1 MYEITIQPGENTATG
16 GKYYNIFPERS
27 NKDLWK
33 SFQMLLKT
41 SGDDVIHFTS
51 EQEALSFLDSII
63 KEYDLAKFDNIEVI
77 NKNNQV
83 IAKYEK
89 VNLPPVI
96 PVDTTTLG
104 IAKRKY
110 PDAICMVYLLQS
122 DNIFAGSKGQ
132 FVNSIQ
138 DDNLQIYTNIDVAKQ
153 AKKHRKHTWFIVKYK
168 YNKGKIIKV

>member
-1 MYEITIQPGENTATG
+1 MYEITIQPGENIATG

-33 SFQMLLKT
+33 SFQILLKT

-96 PVDTTTLG
+96 PVGTTTLG
-104 IAKRKY
+104 IARRKY
-110 PDAICMVYLLQS
+110 PDAICTVYLLQS

-168 YNKGKIIKV
+168 YNKGKITKV